1 MQLVLRFANR
11 MFLPLWNRDNIDNV
25 QVRFLIFVVTSESYL
40 HGETENKLL
49 TVRSGSMARVK
60 VKF

>member
-40 HGETENKLL
+40 HGETESKLL
-49 TVRSGSMARVK
+49 TVWSGCMARVK